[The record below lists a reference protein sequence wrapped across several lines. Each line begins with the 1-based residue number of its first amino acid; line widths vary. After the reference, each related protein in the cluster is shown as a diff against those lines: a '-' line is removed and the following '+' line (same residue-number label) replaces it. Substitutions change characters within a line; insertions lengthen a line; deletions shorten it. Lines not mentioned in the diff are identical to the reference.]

1 MEDIQDILQDISAHT
16 SEERE
21 KKVLNKTIGRS
32 SIELKMNGKEK
43 TIWITNR
50 GSKLNTYMTF
60 TNDYRLIGERK
71 PYTDTLTAGYSVT
84 SKNSTWGRILL
95 ENFSGEHTCITP
107 NGKVIDFT
115 LHNSS
120 SYNQFYGDVTD
131 LVIGTESTG
140 KRLYLGSLHAASPN
154 YVDIIKKQMEYE
166 AKKKAAEE

>member
-32 SIELKMNGKEK
+32 RIELKMNGKEK

-50 GSKLNTYMTF
+50 GSKPNTYMTF

-84 SKNSTWGRILL
+84 SKNCSIKLR
-95 ENFSGEHTCITP
+95 
-107 NGKVIDFT
+107 
-115 LHNSS
+115 
-120 SYNQFYGDVTD
+120 
-131 LVIGTESTG
+131 TG
-140 KRLYLGSLHAASPN
+140 K
-154 YVDIIKKQMEYE
+154 YVKDKRNL
-166 AKKKAAEE
+166 